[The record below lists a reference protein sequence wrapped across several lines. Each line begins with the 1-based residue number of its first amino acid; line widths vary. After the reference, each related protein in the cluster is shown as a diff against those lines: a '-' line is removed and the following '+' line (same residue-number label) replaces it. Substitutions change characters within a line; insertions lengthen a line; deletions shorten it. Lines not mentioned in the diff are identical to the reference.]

1 MPLLFLKAPGD
12 YRSAIL
18 TLTRQQLANGF
29 QIRIPVENDTVLEAQ
44 ERFQGRLQLTR
55 QSVDL
60 GVVSLDQSVGEV
72 TITDD
77 DSESTI
83 LCL

>member
-1 MPLLFLKAPGD
+1 M
-12 YRSAIL
+12 
-18 TLTRQQLANGF
+18 TRQQLANGF

-83 LCL
+83 SYLYKSLVIHSVPFLYL